1 MREGTIERARELGWL
16 LGQTEEYQALARAR
30 RALAEDRELTT
41 LLNRLAELDSRMAR
55 SLERGEAPA
64 AEDQTE
70 YEESFNKLQASP
82 VYQALVAAQ
91 SNFERVLK
99 RVNDEIARGIE
110 AGAQSRII
118 LPS

>member
-1 MREGTIERARELGWL
+1 MREGTMERAWELGRL
-16 LGQTEEYQALARAR
+16 LGQTDEYQALVRAR
-30 RALAEDRELTT
+30 KAVADDRELTV
-41 LLNRLAELDSRMAR
+41 LLNRLAELDSRMVR

-64 AEDQTE
+64 AEDQSE
-70 YEESFNKLQASP
+70 YEESFSKLQASP

-110 AGAQSRII
+110 EGAQSRII